1 MPRFAYVAIDKSGK
15 ELRGYL
21 RADDVEEVERKL
33 HDLELYPMEI
43 EEASFKPPKFA
54 LFRRVPMRILIDFTA
69 SLSAVVGVGMPLLQ
83 GFKAISGQ
91 LKHPRFEQI
100 LDDVSRAVA
109 AGEPLHRALS
119 YHPDVFEEYYVN
131 LVRAGEEGG
140 KLEMVLKDLAEMLER
155 QEEIRSKIREAF
167 MYPAFIISVLTV
179 LVFIFLSFVLPR
191 LFEVIRELNV
201 PLPPLTVFLMGFST
215 FMKVSWWKLILAF
228 IVLVLLYRYAHR
240 VPSLRYILDSLK
252 LQLPVIGAVLWQT
265 AIART
270 ARYLSTFYRAGIAL
284 PQALDLTAKITG
296 NSVIQRSTLSVK
308 EWIMTGDLLSRA
320 LERNPIYPPM
330 MAMMTRMG
338 EETGRMDEML
348 EQVSNYYEKEAEKA
362 IRRALVLLE
371 PTIIL
376 TVAVFV
382 GLSLAGV
389 ILPIY
394 SIYQYIR

>member
-1 MPRFAYVAIDKSGK
+1 MPRFAYTALDKSGK

-21 RADDVEEVERKL
+21 RADDKEEVERKL
-33 HDLELYPMEI
+33 HELELYPMEI
-43 EEASFKPPKFA
+43 EEAVIQPTKLG
-54 LFRRVPMRILIDFTA
+54 LFRRVPMRILIDFTS
-69 SLSAVVGVGMPLLQ
+69 SLAAVVGVGMPLMQ

-91 LKHPRFEQI
+91 LKHARFEQV
-100 LDDVSRAVA
+100 LDEVSRAVA

-119 YHPDVFEEYYVN
+119 YHPEVFEEYYVN

-140 KLEMVLKDLAEMLER
+140 KLEMVLKDLASMLEK
-155 QEEIRSKIREAF
+155 QEEIRSRIREA
-167 MYPAFIISVLTV
+167 MIYPAFIITVLTV
-179 LVFIFLSFVLPR
+179 LIFIFLSFVLPK

-201 PLPPLTVFLMGFST
+201 PLPPLTVFLMGFSA
-215 FMKVSWWKLILAF
+215 FMKVSWWKIILLF
-228 IVLVLLYRYAHR
+228 IILVLLYRYAQR
-240 VPSLRYILDSLK
+240 IPSLRYILDSFK
-252 LQLPVIGAVLWQT
+252 LQLPVVGAVLWQT

-296 NSVIQRSTLSVK
+296 NAVIQNSILSVK
-308 EWIMTGDLLSRA
+308 EWILAGDLLSRA
-320 LERNPIYPPM
+320 LERNPIFPPM

-338 EETGRMDEML
+338 EETGRMDDML
-348 EQVSNYYEKEAEKA
+348 DQVSDYYESESAKA
-362 IRRALVLLE
+362 IRRALTLLE

-382 GLSLAGV
+382 GLSLASV

-394 SIYQYIR
+394 SIYQYIK